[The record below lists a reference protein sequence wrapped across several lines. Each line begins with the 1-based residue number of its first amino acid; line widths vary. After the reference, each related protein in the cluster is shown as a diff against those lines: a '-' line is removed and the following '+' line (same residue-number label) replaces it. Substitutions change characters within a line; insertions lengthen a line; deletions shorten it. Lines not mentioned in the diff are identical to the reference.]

1 MAFDL
6 MKRVAIAAF
15 VPVLRKRLT
24 LPRYADTQYQAQ
36 MDQGVKSIDIVDT
49 DAVTE
54 QAATVGIT
62 EPALVGDTGSKVV
75 LIADQ
80 FRDAYFDVRDDD
92 ARQSH
97 PALYTI
103 KAAKA
108 AAALA
113 DKIDSHGYS
122 KLAASTTKG
131 ASGDAAAGLL
141 VAPFA
146 DDLDALFDAVAN
158 LDEAK
163 APSEGRVCVVS
174 PRVQSYLYGQS
185 QFSNA
190 AERGSAGAG
199 VDGHLGERFGINFQ
213 MSQNLERSTGTDD
226 TASVNG
232 IHQAGDATVAFD
244 TATSG
249 NLVAGNVI
257 AIGSR
262 VYAIIVGTGGTSG
275 GVTLDRGLHARA
287 ADNAVATIYK
297 NYGRSWVYQR
307 TAVAFASF
315 PAGAI
320 GVPGA
325 IVDTGPFTVVND
337 PVSGVSIKLE
347 VIRLVNA
354 WRWRF
359 SVQYGFVVVRPEL
372 VSMIVSP

>member
-1 MAFDL
+1 MAFDN
-6 MKRVAIAAF
+6 MKRVAIAAML
-15 VPVLRKRLT
+15 PVLRSRLT

-49 DAVTE
+49 DDVSE

-80 FRDAYFDVRDDD
+80 FRDAFFDVRDDD

-97 PALYTI
+97 PALYAI

-108 AAALA
+108 GASLA
-113 DKIDSHGYS
+113 DKIDSYGYG
-122 KLAASTTKG
+122 KLAETTTKG
-131 ASGDAAAGLL
+131 ASGDAKAG
-141 VAPFA
+141 VMIAPFA

-158 LDEAK
+158 LDDAK
-163 APSEGRVCVVS
+163 APSEGRVAVVP
-174 PRVQSYLYGQS
+174 PRVQSYLYGQP

-190 AERGSAGAG
+190 AERGSTGAG
-199 VDGHLGERFGINFQ
+199 VDGNLGERFGINFL
-213 MSQNLERSTGTDD
+213 MSQNLERSIGTDR
-226 TASVNG
+226 TAAVNAA
-232 IHQAGDATVAFD
+232 HQAGDTTVALD
-244 TATSG
+244 GATSG
-249 NLVAGNVI
+249 NLTAGHVI
-257 AIGSR
+257 AIGDR
-262 VYAIIVGTGGTSG
+262 VYSIIAGVAGASGT
-275 GVTLDRGLHARA
+275 VTLDRGLHAAA
-287 ADNAVATIYK
+287 ADNAVVTIH
-297 NYGRSWVYQR
+297 NSYGRSWVYQR
-307 TAVAFASF
+307 TAIAFASF

-337 PVSGVSIKLE
+337 PVAGVSIKLE

-372 VSMIVSP
+372 ISVIVSP